1 MINRSGIEVAMD
13 AEASHPD
20 ALVAEALEPDS
31 GIVSPGRP
39 GRGKCLRDDCA
50 TEDQITRR
58 TRAVSFQVRD
68 VKTHIEVLGHV
79 PLRARANPPAGPVV
93 VAARLRK
100 GESAISGAR
109 AFQRAEHIIGL
120 RVVPYAR
127 PATIQ

>member
-1 MINRSGIEVAMD
+1 MH
-13 AEASHPD
+13 AEASHPYV
-20 ALVAEALEPDS
+20 LVVDTLDS
-31 GIVSPGRP
+31 VSCR
-39 GRGKCLRDDCA
+39 RGDYGSASRVRDD
-50 TEDQITRR
+50 ETRR
-58 TRAVSFQVRD
+58 RSRAVHVQVRD
-68 VKTHIEVLGHV
+68 VETHIEVLGHV
-79 PLRARANPPAGPVV
+79 PLGARANPPASPVV